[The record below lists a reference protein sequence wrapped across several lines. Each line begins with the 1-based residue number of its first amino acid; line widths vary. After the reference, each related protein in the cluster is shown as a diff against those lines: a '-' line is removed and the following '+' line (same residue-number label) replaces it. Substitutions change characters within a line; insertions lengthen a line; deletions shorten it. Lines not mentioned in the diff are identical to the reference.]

1 MKKPNDVSSAKWSG
15 KFKRKICSKNIQNFF
30 NILRIYPSNESDCP
44 RIFKKGLKTLFTFF

>member
-15 KFKRKICSKNIQNFF
+15 KIKRKICSKNIQNFF